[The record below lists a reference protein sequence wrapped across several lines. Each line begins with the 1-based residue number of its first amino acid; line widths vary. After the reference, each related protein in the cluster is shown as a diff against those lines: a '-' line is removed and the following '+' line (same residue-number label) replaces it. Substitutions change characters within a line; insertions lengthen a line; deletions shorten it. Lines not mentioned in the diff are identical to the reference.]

1 MQRNPICR
9 QYNLFLMRVW
19 LLFNPTRDSV
29 KHEERARA
37 NCADGSLDQRGRFFS
52 LQTPALALYHQFFSS
67 WNAQN
72 HRGWKRPLEV
82 TWSNPSAQAGTSRAG
97 PHPSQDGMCP
107 GPHPLPNCCIRC
119 RKWERCSLGC
129 PMHKKVIDLHFT
141 VLVRRQLGRI
151 QNQLE
156 LFVGL
161 VHLSTMALSKTSTC
175 CLKARWR
182 SA

>member
-1 MQRNPICR
+1 MKNEPEQTVLMALWIRGAGFSAYKHLLQPFTINSFHPGMHRITEVGRDLWRSLGPTPLLR
-9 QYNLFLMRVW
+9 QGHPEQDHIHPRMG
-19 LLFNPTRDSV
+19 
-29 KHEERARA
+29 
-37 NCADGSLDQRGRFFS
+37 CA
-52 LQTPALALYHQFFSS
+52 
-67 WNAQN
+67 
-72 HRGWKRPLEV
+72 
-82 TWSNPSAQAGTSRAG
+82 
-97 PHPSQDGMCP
+97 QDRI
-107 GPHPLPNCCIRC
+107 HPLPKSCIRR